1 MTDPV
6 TQKNGSVEE
15 VRHPEHEVVV
25 CMLGKEYFALPLD
38 AMAEIY
44 KSPDIMSLPLSP
56 SFMVGIINVHGNLAS
71 VISLADVLGL
81 SDDPD
86 MDGLLL
92 ILTAEYGGI
101 ALLIESTTGFTA
113 YSTLEEVAKE
123 GVGGGSSV
131 EFVEGVFR
139 EEGKLVSLINPEK
152 LRVWIDSEFTKG
164 VS

>member
-6 TQKNGSVEE
+6 NLENGSAEE
-15 VRHPEHEVVV
+15 VRHPEHEVIV
-25 CMLGKEYFALPLD
+25 CTVGKEFFALPLD

-44 KSPDIMSLPLSP
+44 KTSDIMPLPLSP
-56 SFMVGIINVHGNLAS
+56 DYMAGVINVHGNLAS
-71 VISLADVLGL
+71 VFSLARIMGL
-81 SDDPD
+81 TDLPEA
-86 MDGLLL
+86 DGLLL

-113 YSTLEEVAKE
+113 YSTLEEVAMDDGRDE
-123 GVGGGSSV
+123 RSV

-152 LRVWIDSEFTKG
+152 LRVWIDSEFAKG
-164 VS
+164 ES

>member
-113 YSTLEEVAKE
+113 YSTLEEVANE